1 MKAIIRIALIAC
13 LAQFGSAAALDYPEL
28 SAVKL
33 LRSEKRFEEAIAKLQ
48 RLAEKTSDP
57 DENFHYLNIA
67 IEVASTSLKR
77 FDLAI
82 ALSEKVA
89 DPGRRDYAC
98 LRVLSDFKRYDD
110 ALVRVLGK
118 NIDEWHARCRGSAHL
133 ILAEI
138 YQSKRDEDS
147 AQEHRLKAIA
157 SQGAETVVRG
167 NAAND
172 AGQFCLRKGDVQGAE
187 KLFREALE
195 ISPAYYAW
203 RNASQIALS
212 RLLIQDRRA
221 KEAVSLFQSMDFL
234 KVESPSSRGQ
244 LLEAYARA
252 LLAAGKKIKCVETF
266 DSLLQSNI
274 SETWKERI
282 NKELDKMAEDF

>member
-1 MKAIIRIALIAC
+1 MKAIICVALIAC
-13 LAQFGSAAALDYPEL
+13 LAQPGSALAPDYQEL

-33 LRSEKRFEEAIAKLQ
+33 LRGEKRFEQAFAKLE

-67 IEVASTSLKR
+67 IEVAATSLKS
-77 FDLAI
+77 FDRAM
-82 ALSEKVA
+82 ALSKKVA

-98 LRVLSDFKRYDD
+98 LRVFSDFKRYDD
-110 ALVRVLGK
+110 ALVQVRGK
-118 NIDEWHARCRGSAHL
+118 NIDEWHARCRGGAHL

-138 YQSKRDEDS
+138 YQSKRDDDS

-167 NAAND
+167 NAANE
-172 AGQFCLRKGDVQGAE
+172 AGQFCLRKGDIQGAE

-212 RLLIQDRRA
+212 RLLIEDRRA
-221 KEAVSLFQSMDFL
+221 KEAVSLFAGMDFL
-234 KVESPSSRGQ
+234 KVESPASRGQ
-244 LLEAYARA
+244 LLEGYARA
-252 LLAAGKKIKCVETF
+252 LLAAGKKIKAIETF

-274 SETWKERI
+274 SETWKKRI

>member
-1 MKAIIRIALIAC
+1 MKTITRVALIAS
-13 LAQFGSAAALDYPEL
+13 LVQISSAAALDYQEL

-33 LRSEKRFEEAIAKLQ
+33 LRSEKRFEDAIAKLE
-48 RLAEKTSDP
+48 RLAAKTSDP

-67 IEVASTSLKR
+67 IEVAATSLKS
-77 FDLAI
+77 FDRAM

-98 LRVLSDFKRYDD
+98 LRVFSDFKRYDD
-110 ALVRVLGK
+110 ALARVRGK

-133 ILAEI
+133 ILADI
-138 YQSKRDEDS
+138 YQSKHDDNS

-172 AGQFCLRKGDVQGAE
+172 AGQFCLKKGDLQGAE
-187 KLFREALE
+187 KLFQEALE

-221 KEAVSLFQSMDFL
+221 KEAVSLFESMDFL

-252 LLAAGKKIKCVETF
+252 LLAAGKKIKSVETF
-266 DSLLQSNI
+266 DALLQSNI